1 MLSVNLSKLIFVSYA
16 RLFITCNVFDPAFP
30 IITVASVRC
39 FTSADQLRLAR
50 SLNLLRGNFVAD
62 TCILSVSIE
71 RI

>member
-30 IITVASVRC
+30 IITVCAA
-39 FTSADQLRLAR
+39 FTSADQLLLAR
-50 SLNLLRGNFVAD
+50 SLNILRGNFVAD